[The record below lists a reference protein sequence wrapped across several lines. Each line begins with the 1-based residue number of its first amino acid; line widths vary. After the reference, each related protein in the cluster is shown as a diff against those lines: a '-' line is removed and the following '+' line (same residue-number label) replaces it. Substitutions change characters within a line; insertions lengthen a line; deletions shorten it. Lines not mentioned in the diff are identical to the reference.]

1 VRGASEP
8 RRVGSEVSKK
18 EEIVVLN
25 EEGTDPACG
34 KKPEERSVEELLE
47 LGLVVLDKPVG
58 PSSHEVSAW
67 AGRICGAQKAGHSG
81 TLDPNVSGVLAV
93 GLNDATKAMGF
104 LLKSKKEYVGIIRF
118 HRVIDENDVKRA
130 FRAFTGE
137 ITQLPPV
144 RSAVRRRERK
154 RKVYYLDVLEYNGPE
169 VLFLVGCEAGTY
181 IRKLCFDMGRY
192 LGSGANMLELR
203 RTKAGVLSERE
214 SVTLQDLSDAFW
226 LWRERGEEKEMRRCV
241 RPVEDAVDMRRIWLR
256 DTAVEAVCSGAQLAV
271 PGIAKFERGASKG
284 EAVALM
290 TLKGELAAIAD
301 MQMAGA
307 ELEKSKE
314 GIAAATRRVVMRKGT
329 YPKMWKTHGRNAS
342 G

>member
-1 VRGASEP
+1 M
-8 RRVGSEVSKK
+8 K
-18 EEIVVLN
+18 EEVAVLI
-25 EEGTDPACG
+25 EEETDPAHG
-34 KKPEERSVEELLE
+34 KAPEERSAEEILG
-47 LGLVVLDKPVG
+47 LGLVVVDKPIG

-67 AGRICGAQKAGHSG
+67 AARIVGAPKAGHSG
-81 TLDPNVSGVLAV
+81 TLDPNVSGVLPV
-93 GLNDATKAMGF
+93 GLNDATKMMGF
-104 LLKSKKEYVGIIRF
+104 LLKSRKEYVGVIRF
-118 HRVIDENDVKRA
+118 HRSVKEGDVKKA
-130 FRAFTGE
+130 FRTFTGE

-154 RKVYYLDVLEYNGPE
+154 RKVYYLDALEYNGPE

-181 IRKLCFDMGRY
+181 IRKLCFDIGRY
-192 LGSGANMLELR
+192 LGCGANMLELR
-203 RTKAGVLSERE
+203 RTRAGSFGEDAV
-214 SVTLQDLSDAFW
+214 VTLQDLSDAIW
-226 LWRERGEEKEMRRCV
+226 LWKGKDDEKELRRCV
-241 RPVEDAVDMRRIWLR
+241 RPVEDAVDLRRVWIR
-256 DTAVEAVCSGAQLAV
+256 DSAVEAVCSGAQLAV
-271 PGIAKFERGASKG
+271 PGIAKFERRVSKG

-314 GIAAATRRVVMRKGT
+314 GIAAATRRVVMKKGT